1 MGATPIYAFPFPDD
15 TDLVV
20 QAPQQFEALA
30 DAVETTVDT
39 VETNS
44 KIATNLT
51 SGTVDSARLPLLVR
65 KSFRSSTSAT
75 ETLNFA
81 TGDEVVRSTRAGTLT
96 FAGSNYTA
104 GVSKTVVWNGGGTTR
119 TVSFPSGWVFVSVKP
134 TSLAANKRGVLSVV
148 AHGTAEG
155 DVTAAWAAEA

>member
-1 MGATPIYAFPFPDD
+1 VSGSYTGITGTGALNAGSVTSGFGNINIGTSTF
-15 TDLVV
+15 TGNGSGL
-20 QAPQQFEALA
+20 
-30 DAVETTVDT
+30 TTL
-39 VETNS
+39 N
-44 KIATNLT
+44 ATNLT

-65 KSFRSSTSAT
+65 KSFRTSTLAT

-81 TGDEVVRSTRAGTLT
+81 TGDEVVRSTRAGALT